1 MLKLPRRQ
9 FLHLAAGA
17 AALPIVPRIAKAQAY
32 PSRPVRIVVG
42 FPAGGGLDI
51 TARLIGQWLSDRLG
65 QPFVIE
71 NRPGAGSN
79 IATEGVVRAPSDG
92 YTLLLAALPNAVNA
106 TLYEKLNYN

>member
-1 MLKLPRRQ
+1 MTFPHRRQ
-9 FLHLAAGA
+9 FLRLAASA
-17 AALPIVPRIAKAQAY
+17 TALPALSRIARAQAY

-51 TARLIGQWLSDRLG
+51 TARLQGQWLSDRMG
-65 QPFVIE
+65 QPVGIE
-71 NRPGAGSN
+71 NRRGAGSN

-106 TLYEKLNYN
+106 TLYEKLNY